1 MVGISESIK
10 LLILED
16 DEIDQ
21 MALERYFKAQ
31 NLNYDY
37 TIVDSVANAKQLIKN
52 NSFDVILS
60 DHQLVDGN
68 GTELLGK
75 DLKIP
80 LILVTGAGDQ
90 RLAVNAMKMGA
101 FDYLVKDYERTYLH
115 FIPIIIQK
123 AISHTVQNRKFL

>member
-68 GTELLGK
+68 GTEL
-75 DLKIP
+75 
-80 LILVTGAGDQ
+80 
-90 RLAVNAMKMGA
+90 
-101 FDYLVKDYERTYLH
+101 
-115 FIPIIIQK
+115 
-123 AISHTVQNRKFL
+123 